1 MLYYDIFWLLLTHF
15 YATFQMT
22 ITKEGDEFITTDE
35 TGEKVGL
42 RKFTAEGLE
51 MHMFKGDIVA
61 KRIFKRV

>member
-1 MLYYDIFWLLLTHF
+1 
-15 YATFQMT
+15 MT

-51 MHMFKGDIVA
+51 MVCI
-61 KRIFKRV
+61 IYNY